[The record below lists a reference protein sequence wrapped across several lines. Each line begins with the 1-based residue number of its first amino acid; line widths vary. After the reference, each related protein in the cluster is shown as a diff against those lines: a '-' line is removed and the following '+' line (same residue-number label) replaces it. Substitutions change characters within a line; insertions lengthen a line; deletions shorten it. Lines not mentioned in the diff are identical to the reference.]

1 MNVIKKVKRGKKREM
16 MKEKKNKNIDG
27 NILNIV
33 KIVDIE
39 KENLDI
45 EGMIIVEEK
54 NGKNK
59 KRIEGE
65 GRKDKEK
72 EI

>member
-16 MKEKKNKNIDG
+16 MKEKKNENIDG